1 MVCVCVVCGK
11 CVCCVCTLVCMYM
24 CVRRGVCMLCRLWRT
39 TFQELVLSFYLE
51 FEPVSFLFLR
61 LHCVLQTS
69 SSTYCQLILL
79 LPPILLVFG
88 TTYVQHIWPFILVL
102 DLVQKERLPTEPS
115 LQPNWTISQT
125 QLNHLSNPAEPSLQP
140 IFFKST
146 SFFFFTVNLFN
157 GIV

>member
-1 MVCVCVVCGK
+1 MCV
-11 CVCCVCTLVCMYM
+11 LCMYISVYVYVWEEA
-24 CVRRGVCMLCRLWRT
+24 CACYADFGGLFLQ

-88 TTYVQHIWPFILVL
+88 TTYVQHIWPFIWVL
-102 DLVQKERLPTEPS
+102 ELVQKERLPTGPT

-125 QLNHLSNPAEPSLQP
+125 QLNHLSSP
-140 IFFKST
+140 FFLKYLL
-146 SFFFFTVNLFN
+146 FFFFTVNLFY